1 MNPEKQCIP
10 VYEQQI
16 EKISARLSDLK
27 KKKDFIAFARLLIIL
42 SAILIAYFMYPQ
54 GWIVAI
60 PVIILVA
67 VFLRLVII
75 ATNNNAEIANHQ
87 LLLQINEEEIAIAN
101 RQYTHLSDGHSF
113 LPSAHDYANDLD
125 IFGRASLYQ
134 YINRTR
140 SEQGQT
146 LLAHWLLH
154 PADLPTILQRQAS
167 VKELGTDLLWRQQLQ
182 AYGQVQPVTINTQ
195 QKMEKWLTQP
205 IKYLHSNFWKA
216 LRFIYPAITLGSL
229 LLYLANF
236 INGSLFTL
244 LFVVYIIISLII
256 TRMMTSFYDLLN
268 KIVKEILT
276 LSNSVAWIE
285 KKQFNSERLKQLQ
298 VAFNNKKASSIILQ
312 LKQILD
318 RFDYRLNPVVFIPLN
333 AFLLWDLQQ
342 VFQLEKWKEQHHT
355 HVNNWFSALAEMETL
370 CTLAHVHFCHPNWVF
385 PVFDTAQHG
394 TLQGQALGHP
404 LLEQSK
410 RVTSSFNTNGMA
422 QLALVTGSNMAGKS
436 TFLRTIGINTVIAM
450 MGAPVCAE
458 MFRLSPMRIIS
469 TMRISDNL
477 EENTSTFYAELKKL
491 KYIIEAVNNKEKVF
505 LLLDEILRGTNSL
518 DRHTGSKAFIKQL
531 IEQDAT
537 GILATHDLEL
547 AKLAEQYP
555 KNIHNYH
562 FDVQVANEELYF
574 DYQLKEGICK
584 SLNASILM
592 KKIGIEL

>member
-10 VYEQQI
+10 VYEQRI
-16 EKISARLSDLK
+16 EKINARLSDLK
-27 KKKDFIAFARLLIIL
+27 KKKDFIAFARLVIIL
-42 SAILIAYFMYPQ
+42 LAIAIVYFLYYK

-60 PVIILVA
+60 PVLTLIAI
-67 VFLRLVII
+67 FLRLVVI
-75 ATNNNAEIANHQ
+75 AVNNNIETANHQ
-87 LLLQINEEEIAIAN
+87 QLLQINQKEIAIAN
-101 RQYTHLSDGHSF
+101 RQYTDLPDGQTF
-113 LPSAHDYANDLD
+113 LPPVHDYANDLD

-134 YINRTR
+134 YINRTQ
-140 SEQGQT
+140 SEQGQQ
-146 LLAHWLLH
+146 LLANWLLH
-154 PADLPTILQRQAS
+154 PSDVSTIVQRQAS
-167 VKELGTDLLWRQQLQ
+167 VKELSTDLPWRQQLQ
-182 AYGQVQPVTINTQ
+182 AYGQTQTITLSTQ
-195 QKMEKWLTQP
+195 QKLEQWLIQP
-205 IKYLHSNFWKA
+205 IKYLHNNFWKIV
-216 LRFIYPAITLGSL
+216 RFIYPAITIGSL
-229 LLYLANF
+229 ILYLLDV
-236 INGSLFTL
+236 INGSVFTM
-244 LFVVYIIISLII
+244 LFVLYVMISMLVTKLII
-256 TRMMTSFYDLLN
+256 PFYDLLN
-268 KIVKEILT
+268 KIVKEILA

-285 KKQFNSERLKQLQ
+285 KKQFNSEGLQQLQ
-298 VAFNNKKASSIILQ
+298 AAFNNRHASAVIMQ

-342 VFQLEKWKEQHHT
+342 VFQLEKWKVQHNA
-355 HVNNWFSALAEMETL
+355 HVSNWFTALAEAEVL
-370 CTLAHVHFCHPNWVF
+370 STLAHVHFNHPNWAF
-385 PVFDTAQHG
+385 PAFDTAHG
-394 TLQGQALGHP
+394 TLKGNALGHP

-410 RVTSSFNTNGMA
+410 RVTSSFATSGMA

-436 TFLRTIGINTVIAM
+436 TFLRTIGINTVMAM
-450 MGAPVCAE
+450 MGGPVCAE
-458 MFRLSPMRIIS
+458 SLYLSPMRIIS

-531 IEQDAT
+531 VEQQAS

-547 AKLAEQYP
+547 AKLAEQYQY
-555 KNIHNYH
+555 NIHNYH

-574 DYQLKEGICK
+574 DYQLKEGVCK